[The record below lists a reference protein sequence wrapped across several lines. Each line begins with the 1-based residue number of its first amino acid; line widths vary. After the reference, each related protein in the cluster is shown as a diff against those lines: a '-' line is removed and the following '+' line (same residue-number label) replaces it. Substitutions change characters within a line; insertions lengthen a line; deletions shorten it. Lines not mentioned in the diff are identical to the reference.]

1 MNRSGRERRRF
12 LVAAIT
18 FSSAAVLAPEI
29 LLHGK
34 AWAESGSR
42 KALLRITRL
51 LYPHDALPAS
61 VYSDVLDQ
69 SLAAVAGDDSLGKLL
84 ESAERALDRGAA
96 ESFIDAPAEAQISAL
111 KAVENEPY
119 FGAVL
124 FAVSS
129 KLYTHPETWKMLG
142 YGGPSFEMGGY
153 IDRGSG
159 DIDWLPGAES

>member
-18 FSSAAVLAPEI
+18 FSSAVALAPGI

-42 KALLRITRL
+42 KALLQIIRL
-51 LYPHDALPAS
+51 LYPHDALPDS

-69 SLAAVAGDDSLGKLL
+69 SLAAVAEDNGLGRLL
-84 ESAERALDRGAA
+84 EAAERALDQYAS
-96 ESFIDAPAEAQISAL
+96 ESFIDAPADTQVSAL

-119 FGAVL
+119 FAAIL
-124 FAVSS
+124 TAVSGN
-129 KLYTHPETWKMLG
+129 LYTHPETWKMLG

-153 IDRGSG
+153 IDHGAG